1 MLKEIK
7 LRLDKEGTRA
17 VLHDLEAEIMDVVWE
32 SDAER
37 VSVEDVRE
45 ALEPDCGRA
54 YTTVMTTLKR
64 LFEKDLLDRQKE
76 GRKYLYSA
84 RLSRS
89 EFHRQLA
96 LQLMETM
103 PDSGEESAMSYLV
116 EQIASSKEAT
126 LDRLEELIE
135 QRRGELDS

>member
-1 MLKEIK
+1 LLKEIQ

-17 VLHDLEAEIMDVVWE
+17 VLHDLEAEVMDVIWD

-37 VSVEDVRE
+37 VSVADVRE
-45 ALEPDCGRA
+45 ALEPDCDRA

-64 LFEKDLLDRQKE
+64 LHEKELLDRQKS

-96 LQLMETM
+96 MQLMETM
-103 PDSGEESAMSYLV
+103 PNSGEESAMSYLV
-116 EQIASSKEAT
+116 EQVASSDEET
-126 LDRLEELIE
+126 LDRLEKLIE
-135 QRRGELDS
+135 ERRGELDS